1 MDYPKTDWALEQLVN
16 ELVQMHKDTAID
28 LADWPKALVIVKRYF
43 RVETKLEFTYLKDK
57 EKSKMGIHSKYE
69 NEKYKHRPNC

>member
-1 MDYPKTDWALEQLVN
+1 MDYDKTDYALEQLAK

-28 LADWPKALVIVKRYF
+28 LSDWPKALLIVRRYF
-43 RVETKLEFTYLKDK
+43 RVQTKLEFT
-57 EKSKMGIHSKYE
+57 EISSKSKVGYKYE